1 MPLNSLKA
9 SLILCNV
16 PSTNSEAARRF
27 YATLLGLDMD
37 DFARGLNDE
46 VESYF
51 VPISEDGVDL
61 TVTQR
66 YVDEE
71 RLTCYFAVEDLDRTI
86 EQLSDMSGK
95 VVVKPRS
102 VKVGPDRARRFYE
115 EAAKRAGVEVG
126 DTVGTMSV
134 LLDPDGNHVG
144 LMQLEEFAKAHF
156 KVGRFAQ
163 KLSDGQLEEHATAR
177 EAGGEV

>member
-1 MPLNSLKA
+1 MPLDSLKA

-16 PSTNSEAARRF
+16 PTTNSDAARRF
-27 YATLLGLDMD
+27 YATLLGVDVD
-37 DFARGLNDE
+37 DFARGLNDA

-51 VPISEDGVDL
+51 VPISDDGVDL

-71 RLTCYFAVEDLDRTI
+71 RLTCYFAVEDLAGTLEALRD
-86 EQLSDMSGK
+86 SHGK
-95 VVVKPRS
+95 VVVEPQS
-102 VKVGPDRARRFYE
+102 VKVGPERARRFYE
-115 EAAKRAGVEVG
+115 EAAKRAGVTVG

-144 LMQLEEFAKAHF
+144 LMQLEEFAQAHF

-163 KLSDGQLEEHATAR
+163 KLSDDRLEEHTTAR

>member
-1 MPLNSLKA
+1 MSLDSLKG
-9 SLILCNV
+9 SLIMCNV

-27 YATLLGLDMD
+27 YASLLGIDVD
-37 DFARGLNDE
+37 EFARGLNDE

-51 VPISEDGVDL
+51 VPISEDGIDL

-71 RLTCYFAVEDLDRTI
+71 RLTCYFAVDDLEGTLKELTERN
-86 EQLSDMSGK
+86 GK
-95 VVVKPRS
+95 VVVEPRP
-102 VKVGPDRARRFYE
+102 VNIGPERARRFAA
-115 EAAKRAGVEVG
+115 EAAKREGLEVG
-126 DTVGTMSV
+126 DTVGTMAV

-144 LMQLEEFAKAHF
+144 LMQLEEFAQMHF
-156 KVGRFAQ
+156 KVGRFAER
-163 KLSDGQLEEHATAR
+163 LSPGRLEAHVTAR

>member
-1 MPLNSLKA
+1 MPLDSLKA

-16 PSTNSEAARRF
+16 PSTNSDAARRF
-27 YATLLGLDMD
+27 YATLLGVDVD

-51 VPISEDGVDL
+51 VPISDDGVDL

-66 YVDEE
+66 FVDEE
-71 RLTCYFAVEDLDRTI
+71 RLTCYFAVEDLKGTV
-86 EQLSDMSGK
+86 EQLSESSGK
-95 VVVKPRS
+95 VVVEPRA
-102 VKVGPDRARRFYE
+102 VKVGGDRARRYYE
-115 EAAKRAGVEVG
+115 EAAKRAGLKAG
-126 DTVGTMSV
+126 DTVGTMAV

-144 LMQLEEFAKAHF
+144 LMQLEEFAQAHF

-163 KLSDGQLEEHATAR
+163 KLSDDRLQEHASAR